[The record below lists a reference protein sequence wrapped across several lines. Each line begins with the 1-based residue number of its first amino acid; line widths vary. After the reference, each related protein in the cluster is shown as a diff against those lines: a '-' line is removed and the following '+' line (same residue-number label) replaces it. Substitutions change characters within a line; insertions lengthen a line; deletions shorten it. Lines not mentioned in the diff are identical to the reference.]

1 MWLTRVADPLR
12 ATLLWLARLWE
23 PDAWPTCAPARTD
36 DESFLRQMTYGALFV
51 PPGGSPF
58 PHGIVDE
65 GELAELHRGFGTRPG
80 DVGVVAFDAGRPV
93 GAAWVRLVHSHGWV
107 NDRTPELTIAVT
119 DGVRGRGIGEE
130 MLATLVDLATP
141 LHPAISLSVDARNP
155 AMRLY
160 QRFGFIEVER
170 RGDSVVM
177 CRRLPGIGGTP
188 DVVERRI
195 ERVSAY
201 AFARRE
207 DDVLLC
213 RLSGAP
219 LNAGW
224 WTLPGGGL
232 DPGESLEEAMVRE
245 VMEETGLEASAVEPL
260 CDHSVELRWL
270 ADDGTPE
277 ALTLRQHV
285 FVADVGDGEPHHEV
299 GNTTNWAEW
308 MPIDGLWHLP
318 LVPIAVR
325 AMQDGLRR
333 GQALSPER
341 VVGLHAAALRTRM
354 PELVVQDYA
363 PHAEIRRGPIRYQGH
378 DLLESYF
385 GTILRRLGAG
395 WLHLTP
401 PEVHPDG
408 AVSLAWRTYGGPG
421 HGQGGELLLE
431 VRHGLIVG
439 EDVQVS
445 AGLV

>member
-1 MWLTRVADPLR
+1 MADLR
-12 ATLLWLARLWE
+12 
-23 PDAWPTCAPARTD
+23 PARAD
-36 DESFLRQMTYGALFV
+36 DEAFLRELTFTALFV
-51 PPGGSPF
+51 PPGAAPF
-58 PHGIVDE
+58 PRSTVDNE
-65 GELAELHRGFGTRPG
+65 DFAPLHKGFGTRAG
-80 DVGVVAFDAGRPV
+80 DVGVVALDAGRPV
-93 GAAWVRLVHSHGWV
+93 GAAWVRLVHGHGWV

-119 DGVRGRGIGEE
+119 EGVRGRGIGEE
-130 MLATLVDLATP
+130 MLALLVDDAAR

-160 QRFGFIEVER
+160 HRFGFIEVER

-177 CRRLPGIGGTP
+177 CRRLPGVGGTP
-188 DVVERRI
+188 ETVERRT

-201 AFARRE
+201 AFAHR
-207 DDVLLC
+207 DDSVLLC

-232 DPGESLEEAMVRE
+232 DPGETLEEAMVRE
-245 VMEETGLEASAVEPL
+245 VREETGLEATVGRPL
-260 CDHSVELRWL
+260 CDHSVELRWW

-285 FVADVGDGEPHHEV
+285 FLAEVSSGEPHHEV
-299 GNTTNWAEW
+299 GNSTNWAEW
-308 MPIDGLWHLP
+308 LPLDGLWHLP

-325 AMQDGLRR
+325 ALQDGLRIE
-333 GQALSPER
+333 GSPELTPER
-341 VVGLHAAALRTRM
+341 VVGLHAASLRTRV
-354 PELVVQDYA
+354 PELVVRDYA
-363 PHAEIRRGPIRYQGH
+363 AHAEIRRGPIRYQGR

-385 GTILRRLGAG
+385 ATILRRLGAG
-395 WLHLTP
+395 WLNLTP

-431 VRHGLIVG
+431 ARHGLIVG
-439 EDVQVS
+439 EDVV
-445 AGLV
+445 V